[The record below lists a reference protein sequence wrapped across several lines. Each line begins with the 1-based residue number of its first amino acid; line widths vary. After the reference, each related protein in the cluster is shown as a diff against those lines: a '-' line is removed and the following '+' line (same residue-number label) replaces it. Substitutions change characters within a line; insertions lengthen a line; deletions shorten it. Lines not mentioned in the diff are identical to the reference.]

1 MNRSFIYLYLL
12 LFVNLSFAQ
21 DSIPKFSSITLHKIY
36 YFTDDGHCNV
46 FLYPESG
53 SYSKITVNKSDD
65 IVRDLIKFKK
75 SLSSKKSTKSC
86 CHNFS
91 IGCYSLENMISF
103 QFNGIKDTL
112 YFNYNEYEK
121 IIVDYRNGLEY
132 EDNDG
137 EVLKI
142 ISKSEKLKDFFKT
155 DLKKLYYDIFDN
167 NLDSISS
174 SKINFNN
181 SNNSIES
188 IKGVQ
193 VGDSEK
199 KLVNLFPNSCYYLNE
214 IKEFFKNKD
223 LTYSILVN
231 TDKEN
236 EMVEFILK
244 DEVIIEIVN

>member
-1 MNRSFIYLYLL
+1 MNRNFIYLYLL

-21 DSIPKFSSITLHKIY
+21 DSISKFTSISLHKIY
-36 YFTDDGHCNV
+36 NYADDGHCNV

-53 SYSKITVNKSDD
+53 SYSKITINKSDD

-75 SLSSKKSTKSC
+75 SLPSRKNSESC
-86 CHNFS
+86 CGNMS
-91 IGCYSLENMISF
+91 IGCYLLENMISY
-103 QFNGIKDTL
+103 QFNGIKDTI

-142 ISKSEKLKDFFKT
+142 ISKSKELKDFFNT
-155 DLKKLYYDIFDN
+155 DLEKLYYEILDYKE
-167 NLDSISS
+167 DSISS
-174 SKINFNN
+174 TKINFNN
-181 SNNSIES
+181 SNNKIDSVS
-188 IKGVQ
+188 GIK

-199 KLVNLFPNSCYYLNE
+199 KIVSLFPNSCHYLNE
-214 IKEFFKNKD
+214 IKKFFRNKD

-231 TDKEN
+231 TEKEN
-236 EMVEFILK
+236 EMIEFILK
-244 DEVIIEIVN
+244 DELIIEIVN

>member
-21 DSIPKFSSITLHKIY
+21 DSIPKFYSITLHKIY